1 MSSLRR
7 LLRRQ
12 DGITLVMAIGVLGVL
27 TMTGTAL
34 IYYSSTNA
42 RTAAYS
48 DDKSAAYD
56 LAEAGVNEMMAIL
69 SRPENN
75 ALKGDLLPQ
84 TTSTYPD
91 GTVTWSGTLNQATQ
105 TWAVTSTGRIKNP
118 TGKNASDVLR
128 TLSAQVPVTPSLAQP
143 LNNPAWNYVFSTRTG
158 TPGGC
163 DQTMNNNVSGGSRLY
178 VSGNLCLNNNVS
190 VTSQPLIVLGTL
202 HLNTNA
208 AVGASTSMSTRVE
221 TYVGGS
227 GGQYCQYA
235 NQAWSPS
242 TGHANCSDWDHVYS
256 RLPDG
261 STIGVTTAAGSIPQI
276 AAPAVDWDTWYTNA
290 SPGPSIDCSS
300 TNGAKSGTTPVWD
313 TNTVRSPS
321 TNGSVS
327 TPFELTPASSYSCR
341 IGPARSPSGCLP
353 PPSYSGQTAPICTQY
368 PTGELA
374 WDATS
379 KTLTAYGTMFIDG
392 SLKMTNNSLNQYN
405 GRATIYVSGTLRL
418 DGKLCGGVSA
428 SECDFSAWDPNKEML
443 TFVVGGNG
451 ANGNGGEQVPSGFSV
466 ELATSSQFQGGIYA
480 TNGVNFLN
488 NAKTDGPLV
497 GSYIVFS
504 NNVSS
509 DSFPVIQTVPAGMPG
524 NPAVY
529 AQPNAPKLY
538 SG

>member
-1 MSSLRR
+1 MSFMRR

-12 DGITLVMAIGVLGVL
+12 DGITLIMAIGVLGVL

-48 DDKSAAYD
+48 DNKSAAYD

-118 TGKNASDVLR
+118 TGNASDVLR

-163 DQTMNNNVSGGSRLY
+163 DQTMNNNVAGGSRLY

-208 AVGASTSMSTRVE
+208 AVGASTSISTRVE

-227 GGQYCQYA
+227 SGQYCQYA

-256 RLPDG
+256 KLPDG

-276 AAPAVDWDTWYTNA
+276 AAPAVDWDNWYTNS

-341 IGPARSPSGCLP
+341 VGPARSPSGCLP
-353 PPSYSGQTAPICTQY
+353 PPSYSGQTAPVCTQY

-374 WDATS
+374 WDATT
-379 KTLTAYGTMFIDG
+379 KTLTAYGTIFIDG
-392 SLKMTNNSLNQYN
+392 SLKMSNNSLNQYN
-405 GRATIYVSGTLRL
+405 GRATIYVSGTLRM

-443 TFVVGGNG
+443 TFVVGGDG
-451 ANGNGGEQVPSGFSV
+451 ALGNGGEQVASGFSV
-466 ELATSSQFQGGIYA
+466 DLINSSQLQGGIYA
-480 TNGVNFLN
+480 TKAVNFGN

-504 NNVSS
+504 NNVAS
-509 DSFPVIQTVPAGMPG
+509 DSFPIIQTVPAGMPG

>member
-466 ELATSSQFQGGIYA
+466 ELATSSQLQGGIYA